1 MSNREIKDS
10 DADGLLD
17 SVEARR
23 KTNPLKA
30 DTDKDGLNDY
40 AELNVYGTDPL
51 KRDTDDDGMGD
62 GDEIKRGR
70 NPFGAGQL
78 KDLFIPYEGN
88 NYQPEALNPFRIL
101 FYSITSIAIKVFVV
115 AIIFMFPLSALLVPN
130 ILADQSKKIVALTN
144 EVRAKAGVPAL
155 RENVTL
161 DSAADKKVE
170 DMLVQQYFAHQG
182 PDNRAVSDWLS
193 SVNYKYLVAGE
204 NLAMGFA
211 TPEEVVDGWTKS
223 KTHYANMID
232 PDFDEIGIGLSV
244 GKYDNIETTLVAQY
258 FGRPTDE
265 RATVLQQA
273 LVAETSSAAASS
285 TLVAAGLSHKV
296 LGVKKYSSDIAV
308 DQERSKIYLSAD
320 PAGRGQVAKAI
331 VYAGKDVAQATV
343 AIGGYSIDLKRD
355 ASDQSKWSGDI
366 LIFKENL
373 DKVLSPLVLPVLEV
387 TDNSGN
393 TVYSDLTW
401 DQAPVSRPSLFREYS
416 LLKQYKALDLG
427 NLFLISSLY
436 YKILLLLALAALAL
450 NTFIE
455 IKRQYPRMIFS
466 ALGFIILLII
476 LIIV

>member
-1 MSNREIKDS
+1 MSNRDIKDS

-17 SVEARR
+17 SVEERH
-23 KTNPLKA
+23 KTNPLKS

-88 NYQPEALNPFRIL
+88 AYQPEALNPYRIL
-101 FYSITSIAIKVFVV
+101 FYSITSIGIKVFVV

-144 EVRAKAGVPAL
+144 EVRAKAGVAPL
-155 RENVTL
+155 KENEVL

-170 DMLVQQYFAHQG
+170 DMLVRQYFSHQG

-193 SVNYKYLVAGE
+193 AVNYQYLVAGE

-244 GKYDNIETTLVAQY
+244 GKYDQVDTTLVAQY
-258 FGRPTDE
+258 FGRPVNEKTTLNQTLNSE
-265 RATVLQQA
+265 I
-273 LVAETSSAAASS
+273 ASS
-285 TLVAAGLSHKV
+285 SLATLSTPGQKV

-308 DQERSKIYLSAD
+308 DQARSKVYLSAD
-320 PAGRGQVAKAI
+320 SAGRGQVAKAV
-331 VYAGKDVAQATV
+331 VYLGKDVAQATV
-343 AIGGYSIDLKRD
+343 DIGGYTINLKRD
-355 ASDQSKWSGDI
+355 ASDQSLWSGDI

-373 DKVLSPLVLPVLEV
+373 DKVLAPLVLPVLEV
-387 TDNSGN
+387 TDNNGN
-393 TVYSDLTW
+393 TINTDLNW

-436 YKILLLLALAALAL
+436 YKVLLFLALVALAL

-466 ALGFIILLII
+466 ALGFVILLII

>member
-1 MSNREIKDS
+1 MKNQNIKDS

-17 SVEARR
+17 SVEEHR
-23 KTNPLKA
+23 KTDPLKA
-30 DTDKDGLNDY
+30 DTDNDGLNDY

-88 NYQPEALNPFRIL
+88 GYQPEALNPYRIL
-101 FYSITSIAIKVFVV
+101 FYSITSIGIKVFVALV
-115 AIIFMFPLSALLVPN
+115 IFMFPLSALLVPD
-130 ILADQSKKIVALTN
+130 ILNDQSKKIVALTN
-144 EVRAKAGVPAL
+144 EVRAKAGVPPL
-155 RENVTL
+155 RENQIL
-161 DSAADKKVE
+161 DQAANKKVE
-170 DMLVQQYFAHQG
+170 DMLIQQYFSHQG

-193 SVNYKYLVAGE
+193 AVGYPYLVAGE

-223 KTHYANMID
+223 KTHYSNMID
-232 PDFDEIGIGLSV
+232 SDFDEIGIGLSV
-244 GKYDNIETTLVAQY
+244 GKYDNVETTVVAQY
-258 FGRPTDE
+258 FGRPSGE
-265 RATVLQQA
+265 KMIILQSLQA
-273 LVAETSSAAASS
+273 QANNGSTSS
-285 TLVAAGLSHKV
+285 TLASATDQKPKV
-296 LGVKKYSSDIAV
+296 LGEKKYASDLSV
-308 DQERSKIYLSAD
+308 DSVRSKLYLKDDS
-320 PAGRGQVAKAI
+320 AGRGKVASAI
-331 VYAGKDVAQATV
+331 VYLGSDVELATV
-343 AIGGYSIDLKRD
+343 NFGGYSIDLKRD
-355 ASDQSKWSGDI
+355 PSDLAKWTGDI

-373 DKVLSPLVLPVLEV
+373 DKVLSTLVLPVLSL
-387 TDNSGN
+387 TDSDGNSVD
-393 TVYSDLTW
+393 TDLDW

-427 NLFLISSLY
+427 NLFLVSTLY
-436 YKILLLLALAALAL
+436 YKVLLFLALVALAL

-466 ALGFIILLII
+466 ALGFVILLII